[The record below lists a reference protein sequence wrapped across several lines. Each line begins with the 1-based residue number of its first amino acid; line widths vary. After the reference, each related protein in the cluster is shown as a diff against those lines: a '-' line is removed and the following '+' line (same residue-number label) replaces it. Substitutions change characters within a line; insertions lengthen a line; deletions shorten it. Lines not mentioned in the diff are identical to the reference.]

1 MNIEIETDAPAEDA
15 VGVVIATRNRRD
27 SLLRTLAAIEALP
40 ERPAIVVVDNASDDG
55 TSDAVATGF
64 PTVELLPLE
73 RNSGAAARNLGLERI
88 GTPFVA
94 FSDDDSWW
102 EPGALALAAATLRRH
117 GAVGLLAA
125 RILVGAERR
134 LDPVSALM
142 EGPTPPGLPGPRVS
156 GFLACGAVVRRDAF
170 LAAGGFC
177 ERFLI
182 GAEETLLAI
191 DMHAAGWELCYAP
204 DVTAV
209 HAPHSASRGERH
221 WLRLRNE
228 LWTSWLRLSAGRAV
242 RDTAELAL
250 AAVHKD
256 IARRALISAMGGL
269 PWALRARRATRSTP
283 GPGARRGPAL
293 GA

>member
-1 MNIEIETDAPAEDA
+1 VSVEVEAGVPAGDR

-40 ERPAIVVVDNASDDG
+40 ERPAIVVVDNASGDG
-55 TSDAVATGF
+55 TCAAVASEF
-64 PTVELLPLE
+64 PAVELLALE
-73 RNSGAAARNLGLERI
+73 RNRGAAARNLGVERA

-102 EPGALALAAATLRRH
+102 EPGALARAAVTLGRH
-117 GAVGLLAA
+117 AAVGLLAA

-142 EGPTPPGLPGPRVS
+142 EGPAPPGLPGPRVS
-156 GFLACGAVVRRDAF
+156 GFLACGAVVRREAF
-170 LAAGGFC
+170 IAGGGFC

-182 GAEETLLAI
+182 GAEEALLAI
-191 DMHAAGWELCYAP
+191 DMRATGWELCYAP
-204 DVTAV
+204 DVIAI
-209 HAPHSASRGERH
+209 HAPHPASRGERH

-228 LWTSWLRLSAGRAV
+228 LWTSWLRRPAGRAL
-242 RDTAELAL
+242 RDTAGLAS
-250 AAVHKD
+250 AAVRED
-256 IARRALISAMGGL
+256 IARRALVSAAGGL
-269 PWALRARRATRSTP
+269 PWALRARRATRSAP
-283 GPGARRGPAL
+283 RPAARRGPAP

>member
-1 MNIEIETDAPAEDA
+1 VSAEAERGASIEEGI
-15 VGVVIATRNRRD
+15 GVVIATRNRRD

-55 TSDAVATGF
+55 TAEAVASGF
-64 PTVELLPLE
+64 PAVELLELG
-73 RNSGAAARNLGLERI
+73 RNRGAAARNVGLERI

-102 EPGALALAAATLRRH
+102 EPGALRRAAATLGRH
-117 GAVGLLAA
+117 SAVGLLAA

-142 EGPTPPGLPGPRVS
+142 EGPAPPGLPGPRVN
-156 GFLACGAVVRRDAF
+156 GFLACGAVVRREAF
-170 LAAGGFC
+170 LAGGGFC

-182 GAEETLLAI
+182 GAEEALLAI
-191 DMHAAGWELCYAP
+191 DMRAAGWELCYAA

-221 WLRLRNE
+221 WLLLRNE
-228 LWTSWLRLSAGRAV
+228 LWTSWLRRPARRAL

-250 AAVHKD
+250 AAVRED
-256 IARRALISAMGGL
+256 VARRALLSAAGGL
-269 PWALRARRATRSTP
+269 PWALRARRATRSAP
-283 GPGARRGPAL
+283 GPGAPREPGRGA
-293 GA
+293 